1 MWLGTPATL
10 EFAVGPDEQA
20 VRREVEGAPMAAT
33 RPLEIGASMRVTL
46 QPHWNF
52 EILSPNGET
61 KPLGPD
67 ESAAWQWQIRPK
79 EKGGPFV
86 LFAKVEV
93 LNEPGAKPEI
103 LDDYS
108 KRVPVNV
115 QVGAGQGF
123 VSAVREAD
131 TFGKLLSALFKT
143 WETTLIALAAL
154 LAALAGVVTAVRNL
168 GPKGHQRRADNRQ
181 RRATKKAA
189 RAARRPRRT

>member
-1 MWLGTPATL
+1 
-10 EFAVGPDEQA
+10 
-20 VRREVEGAPMAAT
+20 MAAI

-67 ESAAWQWQIRPK
+67 ESAAWQWQVRPK
-79 EKGGPFV
+79 ERGGPFV

-93 LNEPGAKPEI
+93 LNLPGARPEI

-115 QVGAGQGF
+115 QVGTWQGF
-123 VSAVREAD
+123 LSAVRGANSLGE
-131 TFGKLLSALFKT
+131 LLGALFKT

-154 LAALAGVVTAVRNL
+154 VAAVGGVVTAVRNL
-168 GPKGHQRRADNRQ
+168 GPKARTRRAAKRQ

-189 RAARRPRRT
+189 RAARRSPRS